1 MTVIRCPPVLILILL
16 MLVAAAPATNNTN
29 ARRRRSGPVGPR
41 RHCMT
46 VAAANG
52 STTAGR
58 QGPPFVTDYA
68 FPQAV
73 PPDARPWI
81 WDATYQRRTNE
92 VDVTAVIKFVCDFN
106 VSHWQALS
114 SAYPEYRS
122 QLADGDT
129 NNILVSD
136 DNDTDAPSTRNYAA
150 TGRRAK
156 LLARFSQYSKA
167 RCQFWSSGVAIGETH
182 SKQLMRSK
190 AYSLLG
196 TFQVRCRLSPRFIEW
211 DSVSISIVV
220 PNATSSLSSSVEEV
234 RLQSEK
240 FKVFRP
246 ESAIGFPNRSQYP
259 VAVCSATNSRNRVA
273 LVEWLEYH
281 TLLGVEHFYLY
292 DTRYRPCSQGNN
304 PPRKM
309 KQQGSLRQVLKDYI
323 VQGMVTVVAWP
334 YSNCVNGMASGRA
347 VHYHQEAGRRQ
358 GKVTTATST
367 EYFVPPVAIAQYA
380 ALSSCF
386 SRYKETAKYLVHID
400 DDEFLSFSSPPVMSG
415 TDRTTQPSRI
425 AQFADYQFGLQPK
438 RAAIAFMPVTLV
450 PCAHDSR
457 PVEAVAERTRLG
469 LWQSHLRV
477 RDFETK
483 LLMRT
488 DAVAMFH
495 VHYVSALEDVH
506 DGSAAGVARAEAVVL
521 DSAHTVPLEMG
532 AVLHYKLPAE
542 WSGSV
547 FGAVLPVN
555 SKSSNFSTS
564 CADCVV
570 AALNALTTFYAAAS
584 SKTVVYPEEPNRF
597 DGQIIDD
604 ARKRECL
611 RLADFM
617 AHPPHGQQSLFVRAE
632 DMVDLKSLAA
642 TVKKR
647 NTRSLYSSVYHRES
661 AAPAPPG

>member
-1 MTVIRCPPVLILILL
+1 MYLYTLISVAFAEKKLTVVVVRTSAVGTCTSDFSIF
-16 MLVAAAPATNNTN
+16 ATSP
-29 ARRRRSGPVGPR
+29 RRRSSSCGPQSRLSWAFDCPR
-41 RHCMT
+41 I
-46 VAAANG
+46 
-52 STTAGR
+52 TACPI
-58 QGPPFVTDYA
+58 QP
-68 FPQAV
+68 
-73 PPDARPWI
+73 
-81 WDATYQRRTNE
+81 
-92 VDVTAVIKFVCDFN
+92 
-106 VSHWQALS
+106 
-114 SAYPEYRS
+114 
-122 QLADGDT
+122 
-129 NNILVSD
+129 
-136 DNDTDAPSTRNYAA
+136 
-150 TGRRAK
+150 
-156 LLARFSQYSKA
+156 
-167 RCQFWSSGVAIGETH
+167 
-182 SKQLMRSK
+182 
-190 AYSLLG
+190 
-196 TFQVRCRLSPRFIEW
+196 VRC
-211 DSVSISIVV
+211 
-220 PNATSSLSSSVEEV
+220 A
-234 RLQSEK
+234 
-240 FKVFRP
+240 
-246 ESAIGFPNRSQYP
+246 Y
-259 VAVCSATNSRNRVA
+259 
-273 LVEWLEYH
+273 
-281 TLLGVEHFYLY
+281 
-292 DTRYRPCSQGNN
+292 
-304 PPRKM
+304 
-309 KQQGSLRQVLKDYI
+309 
-323 VQGMVTVVAWP
+323 
-334 YSNCVNGMASGRA
+334 NCLFT
-347 VHYHQEAGRRQ
+347 Q
-358 GKVTTATST
+358 
-367 EYFVPPVAIAQYA
+367 
-380 ALSSCF
+380 
-386 SRYKETAKYLVHID
+386 
-400 DDEFLSFSSPPVMSG
+400 FLSFSSPPVMSG

-647 NTRSLYSSVYHRES
+647 NPRSLYSSVYHRES